1 MSDSLPAPCAGR
13 FYAAWH
19 AQVDTLPTP
28 LLPLCQRIFPSIPL
42 QTSDATEKDNLL
54 RALTFAT
61 DPQVIQQTLQ
71 LALDPV
77 VRPQD
82 MGTVVVGVAARGGDS
97 LQQSWAFFQR
107 WGCTAVCS
115 NGGTGFSLHSFVHG
129 LVGTEEQAVRGP
141 LL

>member
-1 MSDSLPAPCAGR
+1 MACLANIQGVIFQVSTTSLLTS
-13 FYAAWH
+13 AWH
-19 AQVDTLPTP
+19 ARPVGQQSVRSLLLASLPQHGMPALTACP
-28 LLPLCQRIFPSIPL
+28 LPSCRFASTDLPFIPL

-82 MGTVVVGVAARGGDS
+82 MATVVVGVAAKGGVS
-97 LQQSWAFFQR
+97 LQQSWAFLQR
-107 WGCTAVCS
+107 
-115 NGGTGFSLHSFVHG
+115 
-129 LVGTEEQAVRGP
+129 
-141 LL
+141 

>member
-1 MSDSLPAPCAGR
+1 MSVVFL
-13 FYAAWH
+13 FYAVHGMGYDQQPGCSLLLAFFPLH
-19 AQVDTLPTP
+19 AQVDRLPTP
-28 LLPLCQRIFPSIPL
+28 LLPFCQHNFSFIPL
-42 QTSDATEKDNLL
+42 QTSDASEKDNLL

-97 LQQSWAFFQR
+97 LQQSWAFLR
-107 WGCTAVCS
+107 
-115 NGGTGFSLHSFVHG
+115 
-129 LVGTEEQAVRGP
+129 R
-141 LL
+141 